1 MTRVIS
7 RGEMTIANISDGR
20 DSYLHRAWSNSSD
33 GGLDFTTKFVE
44 DMRFIGTYV
53 SDNEKQSNNPKDYDW
68 TPLFDNVVVGGRNLF
83 IRSTATE
90 QFLNTNNIP
99 GTGDEQNLLS
109 DFIQVDESTSYIY
122 QIWTK
127 IDGKLLQN
135 WSAWAFY
142 DKDKKPIGARNSK
155 YYNNTPKDSET
166 YDSIVIKTPENAKY
180 IRIGSRYLKN
190 GKFKFEK
197 GNVPT
202 DWSPAP
208 EDMATNDDFKDTS
221 IKISKLEQDSTGFK
235 QTVAE
240 VTSKVDGME
249 IGSVNLISDSDK
261 EWTGYSREF
270 FTTFDLAPIFEKYG
284 LDKTYSLS
292 LDLKSKNTSKTNVIQ
307 VYMQNGSGTKY
318 NFVNK
323 TVSVTESYK
332 RYKFESLK
340 PLISKK
346 DETRAILAFY
356 GTYDTGNMPVVKNIK
371 LEIGTKSTDWTPA
384 IDDMAT
390 QNSLSESNKKIS
402 SLEQTANGFK
412 QEVEQVKKDNQA
424 NKTQIEQTAKEVTS
438 KVSSVEKKVDGIEI
452 GATNLILDSTGR
464 QIGLRGFSGEWSK
477 TDNITVD
484 EWKTKKAYG
493 FKGKGSTEQIFATFD
508 TNKGDPERVTKN
520 GVSYVYSIYIKN
532 NHEKNNIILSNNMGN
547 NSWVKPKEIK
557 RVVIYGTGNGTR
569 LLQLNF
575 MTDKAGDEIDFVYF
589 KPMIAEGSVVSDW
602 SPAPEDVLN
611 EIDILRKDV
620 EFKLTPDEIYG
631 IVSSSSEYQDYMSDM
646 ATSEEFDEARS
657 ELDKIHD
664 VMDGENGLVTRFG
677 KFEQTTNEFGVT
689 LGDIVQQVGSN
700 NKEIEDMLHFMTF
713 KRGDKPSDAFMSI
726 GSSADSME
734 VRIGRGKIS
743 FFDGGVEVAYFSKQ
757 QLYIRKGI
765 MTDSFQVG
773 SHIFENKG
781 NGSTVLTF
789 SG

>member
-135 WSAWAFY
+135 WSAWTFY

-155 YYNNTPKDSET
+155 YYGNTPKDSET

-221 IKISKLEQDSTGFK
+221 TKISKLEQDSTGFK

-240 VTSKVDGME
+240 VSSKVDGME

-318 NFVNK
+318 SFVNK

-346 DETRAILAFY
+346 DETKALLAFY

-438 KVSSVEKKVDGIEI
+438 KLSSVEKKVDGIEI

-464 QIGLRGFSGEWSK
+464 HIGLYGFNGGWDK
-477 TDNITVD
+477 TENVTVD
-484 EWKTKKAYG
+484 EWKTKKAHG
-493 FKGKGSTEQIFATFD
+493 FKGKGSTKQIFATFN
-508 TNKGDPERVTKN
+508 TNKGDPEKVTKN
-520 GVSYVYSIYIKN
+520 GVSYVHSIYIKN
-532 NHEKNNIILSNNMGN
+532 NHEKNNLILSNNMGN
-547 NSWVKPKEIK
+547 NVWVKPKEIK
-557 RVVIYGTGNGTR
+557 RVVIYGTGTGGAH
-569 LLQLNF
+569 LQLNF

-589 KPMIAEGSVVSDW
+589 KPMIAEGTVVSDW
-602 SPAPEDVLN
+602 HPAPEDVLN
-611 EIDILRKDV
+611 EIDVLRKDV

-631 IVSSSSEYQDYMSDM
+631 MVSSSSEYQEYMSDM

-657 ELDKIHD
+657 ELDKLHD

-713 KRGDKPSDAFMSI
+713 KRGEKPNDAFMSI

-757 QLYIRKGI
+757 QLYIKKGI

-789 SG
+789 SE